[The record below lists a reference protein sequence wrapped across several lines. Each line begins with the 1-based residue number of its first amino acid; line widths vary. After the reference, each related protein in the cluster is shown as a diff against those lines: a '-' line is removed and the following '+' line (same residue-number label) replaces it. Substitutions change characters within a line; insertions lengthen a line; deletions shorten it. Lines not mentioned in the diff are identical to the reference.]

1 MTIVLRDIYKK
12 YEKLVVLDF
21 NFLEINEGYS
31 YMLLGENGSGK
42 STLIKM
48 ILNHTKYEG
57 KITNT
62 FRTISYIPE
71 RVNLPLFMKV
81 REFLENII
89 MIRGVKTFDLDYL
102 LEYFEL
108 KVKEKQVI
116 KNLSKGMRQKLIL
129 ITGLALDVDLYILD
143 EALNGLDKKMQ
154 DKLLKYL
161 EELKTKGKT
170 IIYTTHYEK
179 YFTNFSDYII
189 RLEDHKVYVSKNQ
202 TSS

>member
-1 MTIVLRDIYKK
+1 MTIILKNIYKK
-12 YEKLVVLDF
+12 YKKLVVLDF
-21 NFLEINEGYS
+21 EFLKIKEGYT

-81 REFLENII
+81 REFLESII
-89 MIRGVKTFDLDYL
+89 AIRKVKTFDLDYL
-102 LEYFEL
+102 LEYFDL
-108 KVKEKQVI
+108 KVKANESI
-116 KNLSKGMRQKLIL
+116 KNLSKGMKQKLVL

-143 EALNGLDKKMQ
+143 EALNGLDKAMQ
-154 DKLLKYL
+154 NKLLQYL
-161 EELKTKGKT
+161 SRLKDKGKT

-179 YFTNFSDYII
+179 YFSNFSDYII
-189 RLEDHKVYVSKNQ
+189 RLEEKKVYVSK
-202 TSS
+202 S

>member
-1 MTIVLRDIYKK
+1 MTIILKNIYKK
-12 YEKLVVLDF
+12 YKKLVVLDF
-21 NFLEINEGYS
+21 EFLEIKEGYT

-81 REFLENII
+81 REFLESII
-89 MIRGVKTFDLDYL
+89 AIRKVKTFDLDYL
-102 LEYFEL
+102 LEYFDL
-108 KVKEKQVI
+108 KVKANESI
-116 KNLSKGMRQKLIL
+116 KNLSKGMKQKLVL

-143 EALNGLDKKMQ
+143 EALNGLDKAMQ
-154 DKLLKYL
+154 NKLLQYL
-161 EELKTKGKT
+161 SRLKDKGKT

-179 YFTNFSDYII
+179 YFSNFSDYII
-189 RLEDHKVYVSKNQ
+189 RLEEKKVYVSK
-202 TSS
+202 S

>member
-1 MTIVLRDIYKK
+1 
-12 YEKLVVLDF
+12 
-21 NFLEINEGYS
+21 
-31 YMLLGENGSGK
+31 
-42 STLIKM
+42 
-48 ILNHTKYEG
+48 
-57 KITNT
+57 
-62 FRTISYIPE
+62 
-71 RVNLPLFMKV
+71 MKV

-89 MIRGVKTFDLDYL
+89 TIRGVKTFDLDYL

-189 RLEDHKVYVSKNQ
+189 RLEDHKVYVSENQ